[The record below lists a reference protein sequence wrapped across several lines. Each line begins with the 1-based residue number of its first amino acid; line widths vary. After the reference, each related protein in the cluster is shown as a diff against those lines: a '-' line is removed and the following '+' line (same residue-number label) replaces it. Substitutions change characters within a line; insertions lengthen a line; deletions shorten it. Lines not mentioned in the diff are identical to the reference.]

1 MYRYGN
7 LGQLFTG
14 WHNGGEGV
22 VTGQMGIALKYEENQ
37 LLTEMANMNKYMIYR
52 QQQLRLI

>member
-7 LGQLFTG
+7 LGQLSTG
-14 WHNGGEGV
+14 WHNAGEGV
-22 VTGQMGIALKYEENQ
+22 GTGQMGIALKYEENQ